1 MSNSCDL
8 NKSSNEYEL
17 ENGNTNNIH
26 ACINEN
32 IRYKIDGLN
41 GLIDSNETLNKNTK
55 SLYKTNIYYV
65 YFKIIIFI
73 ILLYFYYIFIYKHYS
88 KKV

>member
-17 ENGNTNNIH
+17 ENGNANKIH

-32 IRYKIDGLN
+32 IHYKIDGLN